1 MSMKPTCENPLPAWM
16 VRHRHEM
23 KVQRASSSSVLVT
36 LLAKE
41 HRLSCYYPAERMD
54 DEQVMLLRDLV
65 VVKQQGAGGE
75 GEIRGLF
82 DGSESCNAL
91 ESDACAQ
98 AKAIK
103 TIATH
108 GNGQSKETIDAAL
121 AYIGLSNN
129 NAVQALCT
137 YPLGRSMVEATRSYR
152 ATMDKVSG
160 EVANIQQSLNAI
172 GRALAG
178 CKKASKDKGQC
189 TFDDIEKVAEV
200 MTSFSRQLRGLD
212 IDGQVLA
219 SNLADAQLEHIHSRS
234 HDVVQLIFAGV
245 HILGLPMR
253 TSREAWR
260 DCAAD
265 LATISSMMA
274 IYTRATKGGAE
285 DLLRERISVD
295 QHACF

>member
-1 MSMKPTCENPLPAWM
+1 MSMKPTCEIPLPAWM
-16 VRHRHEM
+16 VRQRHEM

-41 HRLSCYYPAERMD
+41 HMLSRYYPAERID

-65 VVKQQGAGGE
+65 VVKQQGADAE

-82 DGSESCNAL
+82 DGSELCNAL

-129 NAVQALCT
+129 AVQALCT
-137 YPLGRSMVEATRSYR
+137 YPLGRSMVEATRSYM

-160 EVANIQQSLNAI
+160 EVANIQQSLKAI

-178 CKKASKDKGQC
+178 RKKAGKDKGQC

-234 HDVVQLIFAGV
+234 QDVVQLIFAGV
-245 HILGLPMR
+245 HLHANLTRG
-253 TSREAWR
+253 
-260 DCAAD
+260 
-265 LATISSMMA
+265 MA
-274 IYTRATKGGAE
+274 RLRGGPC
-285 DLLRERISVD
+285 DHLLHD
-295 QHACF
+295 GHLHTCD